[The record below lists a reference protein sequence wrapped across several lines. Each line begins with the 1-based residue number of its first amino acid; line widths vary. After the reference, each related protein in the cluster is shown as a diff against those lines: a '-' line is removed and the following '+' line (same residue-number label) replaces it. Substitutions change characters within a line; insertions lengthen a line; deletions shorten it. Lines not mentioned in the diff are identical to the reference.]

1 MGFLFVAA
9 SAVTGQTAGTGQ
21 VVPPDEQN
29 ETMRDTLRRMKIKRE
44 EEEHKKLL
52 SKGFQ
57 IKQDSEALTKDAAN
71 GSLPRSA
78 EKQLKA
84 IEKSAKQIRSDFGGS
99 KDEELESPPSNL
111 EDALKQLNETGTQLN
126 EQLAKTSRQVISIPV
141 VERATD
147 IIQLVRIL
155 RTFLK

>member
-1 MGFLFVAA
+1 MIWL
-9 SAVTGQTAGTGQ
+9 QQ
-21 VVPPDEQN
+21 
-29 ETMRDTLRRMKIKRE
+29 ML
-44 EEEHKKLL
+44 
-52 SKGFQ
+52 FQ
-57 IKQDSEALTKDAAN
+57 IRRVKLATRLKSERNLRPSNLRCAHKNCRCWPTGDLAKRFERLHKAQ
-71 GSLPRSA
+71 GLESA
-78 EKQLKA
+78 KPASGEDGRQTGLHPDRHG

-99 KDEELESPPSNL
+99 KDEELESPPSTL